1 MVTESCASGMLIYI
15 QIILSLLYI
24 QLKSKKELLEEA
36 EKVGMNAMDSRDL
49 KLLKRRLTKET
60 ILENNI
66 SGGKVQWV
74 RQYQFQCIHG
84 IEIYVIAV

>member
-1 MVTESCASGMLIYI
+1 MNDQVDPVIKEDSEYPEWLP
-15 QIILSLLYI
+15 SLARP
-24 QLKSKKELLEEA
+24 LKSKKELLEEA

-66 SGGKVQWV
+66 SGGKV
-74 RQYQFQCIHG
+74 
-84 IEIYVIAV
+84 